1 MTGVGV
7 GVIGVGTEELD
18 ERKDVESGGRSHAL
32 ARCQS
37 ASACAS
43 VRSSPSS
50 IIHDARGRSVDKV
63 GSLLLDSITRL
74 SRGS

>member
-1 MTGVGV
+1 MIGVGV
-7 GVIGVGTEELD
+7 GVIGVGTEKRD
-18 ERKDVESGGRSHAL
+18 EGKDVEGGARSHAL

-50 IIHDARGRSVDKV
+50 IIHDARGRSVGKV
-63 GSLLLDSITRL
+63 GSLLLDSVTRL